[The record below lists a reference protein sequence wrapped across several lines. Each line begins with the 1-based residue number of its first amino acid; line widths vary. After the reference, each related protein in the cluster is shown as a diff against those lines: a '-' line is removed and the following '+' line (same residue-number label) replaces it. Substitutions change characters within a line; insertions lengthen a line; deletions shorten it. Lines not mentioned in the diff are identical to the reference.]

1 MRPIDF
7 FREFL
12 RDPGQTGAV
21 MPSGPGLCRLLA
33 KTAGVPKADVVVEF
47 GTGTGVVTQEI
58 LRQMPSTGRLI
69 GLEIN
74 EDLARATQAL
84 CPDAEVLNENAAK
97 ALELLQ
103 ARGLDGCDCIVSGL
117 PWAAFPEVLQDE
129 LLDGAVAALR
139 PGGRFVTFA
148 YLHAL
153 PTPAARRFKAK
164 LGQRFGAIGKTE
176 AVWAN
181 VPPALVYWADK
192 DEG

>member
-1 MRPIDF
+1 MRTIDF

-12 RDPGQTGAV
+12 RDPTQTGAV
-21 MPSGPGLCRLLA
+21 MPSGPGLCRMLA
-33 KTAGVPKADVVVEF
+33 STAGVSESSVIVEF

-58 LRQMPSTGRLI
+58 VRQMGPESRLVGI
-69 GLEIN
+69 EIN

-84 CPDAEVLNENAAK
+84 CPRAEVVNESAAE
-97 ALELLQ
+97 AMEILQ
-103 ARGLDGCDCIVSGL
+103 RKGLGACDCIVSGL
-117 PWAAFPEVLQDE
+117 PWAAFPEGLQDE
-129 LLDGAVAALR
+129 LLNAAVAALR
-139 PGGRFVTFA
+139 PRGRFVTFA

-164 LGQRFGAIGKTE
+164 LGQRFAAVGKSP